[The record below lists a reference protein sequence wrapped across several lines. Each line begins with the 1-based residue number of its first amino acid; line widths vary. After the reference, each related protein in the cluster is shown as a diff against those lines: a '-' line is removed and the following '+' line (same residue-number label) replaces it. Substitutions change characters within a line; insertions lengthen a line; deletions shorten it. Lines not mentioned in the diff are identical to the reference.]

1 MRKIYDSFSIM
12 SDQQTNSITFES
24 FRSFFKDASGLQHN
38 LDKLVEIVITVIGE
52 GYPIN
57 FFKFAHFHWRYKNKD
72 IDLLFDL
79 IDISK
84 DGFIGVYEIEQ
95 FSEVFKHCLFLNRD
109 FMRLKNNMLELEID
123 RALLRKYLSGES
135 HVQNWI
141 WLMYFGELNAHEYFK
156 GDVKEIDFKRLND
169 I

>member
-84 DGFIGVYEIEQ
+84 DGFIGVYEIE
-95 FSEVFKHCLFLNRD
+95 
-109 FMRLKNNMLELEID
+109 
-123 RALLRKYLSGES
+123 
-135 HVQNWI
+135 
-141 WLMYFGELNAHEYFK
+141 
-156 GDVKEIDFKRLND
+156 
-169 I
+169 